1 MNVVGWQSAVAGV
14 GFLNAS
20 LIQGISALNSTSYSP
35 EPWQAT
41 LMFWAVV
48 IVAVFVNTVL
58 SSLLPKVEGLVLIL
72 HVLGFFAILIPLV
85 IMGPRGDATHV
96 FTIFVNGGG
105 WPTMGISFM
114 VGLVATTWNFL
125 GADGAVHVRLSLTHS
140 SAPWPTDFLLDVGR
154 SS

>member
-41 LMFWAVV
+41 LLVWAVV
-48 IVAVFVNTVL
+48 SVAVFVNTVV

-85 IMGPRGDATHV
+85 NMGPHGDATDV
-96 FTIFVNGGG
+96 FTVFLNGGG
-105 WPTMGISFM
+105 WPTMGVSFM

-125 GADGAVHVRLSLTHS
+125 GADGAVHVSAFARPFLRPRLGVLT
-140 SAPWPTDFLLDVGR
+140 PV
-154 SS
+154 

>member
-35 EPWQAT
+35 TPWQAT
-41 LMFWAVV
+41 LIFWAVV
-48 IVAVFVNTVL
+48 LVAVFVNTVV

-85 IMGPRGDATHV
+85 SMGPHGDATDV
-96 FTIFVNGGG
+96 FTVFVNRGG
-105 WPTMGISFM
+105 WPTMGVSFM
-114 VGLVATTWNFL
+114 VGLVATTWNF
-125 GADGAVHVRLSLTHS
+125 
-140 SAPWPTDFLLDVGR
+140 
-154 SS
+154 

>member
-1 MNVVGWQSAVAGV
+1 MKPLGWMNVVGWQSAVAGV

-48 IVAVFVNTVL
+48 LVAVFVNTVV

-85 IMGPRGDATHV
+85 SMGPRGDATDV
-96 FTIFVNGGG
+96 FTVFVNGGA
-105 WPTMGISFM
+105 WPTTGVSFM

-125 GADGAVHVRLSLTHS
+125 GADGAVHVRAFPPPFI
-140 SAPWPTDFLLDVGR
+140 SALAY
-154 SS
+154 

>member
-20 LIQGISALNSTSYSP
+20 LIQGISALNNTSYSP
-35 EPWQAT
+35 TPWQAT

-48 IVAVFVNTVL
+48 LVAVFVNTVV
-58 SSLLPKVEGLVLIL
+58 SSLLPKVEGLALIL

-85 IMGPRGDATHV
+85 SMGLRGDATDV
-96 FTIFVNGGG
+96 FTVFVNGGG
-105 WPTMGISFM
+105 WPTMGVSFM

-125 GADGAVHVRLSLTHS
+125 GADGAVHV
-140 SAPWPTDFLLDVGR
+140 SALPHPFISALAY
-154 SS
+154 

>member
-35 EPWQAT
+35 TPWQAT

-48 IVAVFVNTVL
+48 LVAVFVNTVV

-85 IMGPRGDATHV
+85 SMGPHGDATDV
-96 FTIFVNGGG
+96 FTVFVNRGG
-105 WPTMGISFM
+105 WPTMGVSFM
-114 VGLVATTWNFL
+114 VGCFPIV
-125 GADGAVHVRLSLTHS
+125 GHDSR
-140 SAPWPTDFLLDVGR
+140 PTFR
-154 SS
+154 R